1 MGLKTGQ
8 AHSFIYG
15 WFKID
20 FMGSLLRMRSGTC
33 KLYIVP
39 YAIFQNW
46 PKSSSGKVL
55 ISVTIRMIIK

>member
-20 FMGSLLRMRSGTC
+20 FMASLLRSSEMVLCHYEISFEN
-33 KLYIVP
+33 
-39 YAIFQNW
+39 AIELF
-46 PKSSSGKVL
+46 
-55 ISVTIRMIIK
+55 